1 MHGLKRKSTFFV
13 AARSPICAG
22 VASVGVFVENS
33 LHRRLESLRASFRK
47 ISPEHVP
54 FRILLP
60 VVLTAVLFVGT
71 IFLLILPSIEARMLA
86 DKRQMVSELTEAAWS
101 VLDAYHR
108 KQRAGAL
115 SRSEAQSLA
124 IDSLRHMRYGPEG
137 KDYFW
142 INDTRP
148 FLVMHP
154 YRPDLEGTD
163 ISQYADPSGK
173 KLFVEFVRT
182 VQNDGSGY
190 VDYQWQW
197 KDDPD
202 RIVPKI
208 SYVKG
213 FEPWGWIVG
222 TGIYVED
229 VRAEI
234 AALTRKLTWVC
245 AAISVLI
252 IGLSSYIIRQG
263 ARSEH
268 RRRQSE
274 EALQRSEQKYRL
286 LTETARE
293 FILAFQTDGRLVYAN
308 RAWLR
313 AGGYDGHTILAMNMA
328 DLLPEE
334 ERAAF
339 RERVAQLSAGLAE
352 GELFETEFVT
362 RDGTRIPVEAMLA
375 KLAAVGEVQR
385 VFIAAR
391 DMTEKKRAE
400 KQAELHRE
408 QLFQADKMATLGT
421 LVSGVAH
428 EINNPVTFV
437 MMNAPLLQKTWESVL
452 PILDEYRRVHGDFKV
467 GRMDYS
473 RLRDRL
479 PALVGDITAGAARV
493 KAIVADLKDFAR
505 QGPPEMTDE
514 VDLNAVSEKAI
525 SLVANLINK
534 STRNFKAEYGAELPR
549 FAGNAQKIEQ
559 VIINLLVNACQA
571 LRDPGGA
578 IGLNTGYEPDT
589 GSLWV
594 EVRDQGSGIPA
605 DKLQRIRDPFFTT
618 KRDSGG
624 TGLGLAIADRIV
636 EDHGGRMT
644 FDSVVGEG
652 TTVRVR
658 FPAARTSS
666 QDAA

>member
-1 MHGLKRKSTFFV
+1 MILSPPGVRRGTIRQGFDSLVENALPSGLKRLT
-13 AARSPICAG
+13 ACLRRI
-22 VASVGVFVENS
+22 S
-33 LHRRLESLRASFRK
+33 L
-47 ISPEHVP
+47 EHVP
-54 FRILLP
+54 IRILLP
-60 VVLTAVLFVGT
+60 VVLTALLFVGT
-71 IFLLILPSIEARMLA
+71 IFLLILPSIESRMLA

-101 VLDAYHR
+101 ILDAYHR
-108 KQRAGAL
+108 KQAAGAL
-115 SRSEAQSLA
+115 SRAEAQSLA
-124 IDSLRHMRYGPEG
+124 VDTLRSMRYGPEG

-142 INDTRP
+142 INDMRP

-154 YRPDLEGTD
+154 YRSDLEGSD
-163 ISQYADPSGK
+163 ISGYADPSGK

-182 VQNDGSGY
+182 VQAEGAGY

-197 KDDPD
+197 KDDPG

-234 AALTRKLTWVC
+234 AALTRKLTWICVV
-245 AAISVLI
+245 ISLVI

-263 ARSEH
+263 VRSEH

-274 EALQRSEQKYRL
+274 EALQRSEEKYRL

-293 FILAFQTDGRLVYAN
+293 FILAFQANGRLVYAN

-313 AGGYDGHTILAMNMA
+313 AGGYEGHTMMAMDIA
-328 DLLPEE
+328 DLLPEA

-339 RERVAQLSAGLAE
+339 RERVDQLIAGRAE

-362 RDGTRIPVEAMLA
+362 KSGLRIPVEAMLA
-375 KLAAVGEVQR
+375 KLAAADEIQR

-437 MMNAPLLQKTWESVL
+437 MMNAPILQKTWESVL
-452 PILDEYRRVHGDFKV
+452 PILDEHQRRHGDFKV
-467 GRMDYS
+467 GQMDYS

-479 PALVGDITAGAARV
+479 PALVDDITAGAARV

-505 QGPPEMTDE
+505 QGPPEMADA
-514 VDLNAVSEKAI
+514 VDLNAVAEKAV
-525 SLVANLINK
+525 SLLANLIKK
-534 STRNFKAEYGAELPR
+534 STRNFTVEYGADLPT
-549 FAGNAQKIEQ
+549 FCGNAQKIEQ

-571 LRDPGGA
+571 LNDPGDA
-578 IGLNTGYEPDT
+578 VVLKTGWEPDS
-589 GSLWV
+589 GSLYV
-594 EVRDQGSGIPA
+594 QVRDRGGGIPA
-605 DKLQRIRDPFFTT
+605 DRLQRIRDPFFTT

-636 EDHGGRMT
+636 EDHGGRMV
-644 FDSVVGEG
+644 FDSEVGRG
-652 TTVRVR
+652 TSVRVD
-658 FPAARTSS
+658 FPVSRPGS
-666 QDAA
+666 QDVA

>member
-1 MHGLKRKSTFFV
+1 M
-13 AARSPICAG
+13 
-22 VASVGVFVENS
+22 
-33 LHRRLESLRASFRK
+33 SFLSK
-47 ISPEHVP
+47 ISLERVP
-54 FRILLP
+54 IRILLP
-60 VVLTAVLFVGT
+60 VVLTVVLFVGS
-71 IFLLILPSIEARMLA
+71 IFLLILPSIESRMLA
-86 DKRQMVSELTEAAWS
+86 DKRRMVSELTEAAWS
-101 VLDAYHR
+101 VLAAYHN
-108 KQRAGAL
+108 KQAAGEL
-115 SRSEAQSLA
+115 TRSEAQSLA

-142 INDTRP
+142 INDMRP

-154 YRPDLEGTD
+154 YRADLEGTD
-163 ISQYADPSGK
+163 ISGYADPSGK
-173 KLFVEFVRT
+173 RLFVEFVRT
-182 VQNDGSGY
+182 VQAEGAGY

-234 AALTRKLTWVC
+234 AALTRKLTWIC
-245 AAISVLI
+245 AAISVVM

-263 ARSEH
+263 VRSEH
-268 RRRQSE
+268 RRRQSD

-293 FILAFQTDGRLVYAN
+293 FILAFQADGRLVYAN

-313 AGGYDGHTILAMNMA
+313 AGGYEGHRLMSMHMA

-339 RERVAQLSAGLAE
+339 GERVEQLVAGLAE

-362 RDGTRIPVEAMLA
+362 KAGTCIPVEAMLA
-375 KLAAVGEVQR
+375 KLAADGEVQR
-385 VFIAAR
+385 VFVAAR

-437 MMNAPLLQKTWESVL
+437 MMNAPILQKTWESVL
-452 PILDEYRRVHGDFKV
+452 PILDEHRRTHGDFKV

-473 RLRDRL
+473 RLRERL
-479 PALVGDITAGAARV
+479 PVLVADITAGAARV

-505 QGPPEMTDE
+505 QGPPEMADE
-514 VDLNAVSEKAI
+514 VDLNSVAAKAVS
-525 SLVANLINK
+525 LLANLIRK
-534 STRNFKAEYGAELPR
+534 STRNFKTEYGADLAC
-549 FAGNAQKIEQ
+549 FGGNAQKIEQ

-571 LRDPGGA
+571 LDSSEAEVTLQTGCDPHTDSVY
-578 IGLNTGYEPDT
+578 L
-589 GSLWV
+589 

-618 KRDSGG
+618 KRDAGG

-636 EDHGGRMT
+636 EDHGGKMV
-644 FDSVVGEG
+644 FDSAVGRG
-652 TTVRVR
+652 TTVRVV
-658 FPAARTSS
+658 FPVARANHR
-666 QDAA
+666 DVA